1 MNDAAPTATGTQVP
15 PEHQGGGFPPFK
27 TETFPAQLFWLAIT
41 FAVLFVVMWR
51 VAVPRI
57 GGIIGDR
64 KAKIA
69 GDLSLAEAHRK
80 AAEQASAAYDAA
92 IAAARQNA
100 MKAANDNRA
109 KINAEVERA
118 KAAAEADA
126 TAAMAK
132 AEQSIAATRAEARKH
147 VAGAA
152 RDAAIAIVSRLTGE
166 TVSSEEAAAAVGTI
180 QS

>member
-1 MNDAAPTATGTQVP
+1 MAEAPATTTGTEQP
-15 PEHQGGGFPPFK
+15 HQPAGFPPFK

-51 VAVPRI
+51 VAVPKI

-64 KAKIA
+64 KAKVA

-80 AAEQASAAYDAA
+80 ASEQASAAYDAA
-92 IAAARQNA
+92 IASARQKA

-109 KINAEVERA
+109 QINAEVDRA

-126 TAAMAK
+126 AKAMAT
-132 AEQSIAATRAEARKH
+132 AEERIAASRAEARTH
-147 VAGAA
+147 VAAA
-152 RDAAIAIVSRLTGE
+152 AQNAAIAIVNRLTGDN
-166 TVSSEEAAAAVGTI
+166 VSPEDAAAAVRAS

>member
-1 MNDAAPTATGTQVP
+1 MSEAAPHTAGTQVP

-57 GGIIGDR
+57 GGIIGER

-69 GDLSLAEAHRK
+69 GDLALAEAHRK

-100 MKAANDNRA
+100 LKAANENRA

-118 KAAAEADA
+118 KAKAEADA

-132 AEQSIAATRAEARKH
+132 AEERIAATRAEARKH
-147 VAGAA
+147 VAAA
-152 RDAAIAIVSRLTGE
+152 AQQAAIAIVARLTGDA
-166 TVSSEEAAAAVGTI
+166 VSPEEAAAAVGTI

>member
-1 MNDAAPTATGTQVP
+1 MAETPATTTGTEQP
-15 PEHQGGGFPPFK
+15 HHPAGFPPFK

-51 VAVPRI
+51 VAVPKI

-69 GDLSLAEAHRK
+69 GDLSLADAHRK

-92 IAAARQNA
+92 IASARQKA

-109 KINAEVERA
+109 QINAEVDRA
-118 KAAAEADA
+118 KTAAEADA
-126 TAAMAK
+126 AAAMAK
-132 AEQSIAATRAEARKH
+132 AEERIAASRAEARTH
-147 VAGAA
+147 VTTAA
-152 RDAAIAIVSRLTGE
+152 QNAAIAIVNRLTGD
-166 TVSSEEAAAAVGTI
+166 TVSPDDAAAAVRAS
-180 QS
+180 QN

>member
-1 MNDAAPTATGTQVP
+1 
-15 PEHQGGGFPPFK
+15 
-27 TETFPAQLFWLAIT
+27 LFWLAIT

-51 VAVPRI
+51 VAVPKI

-92 IAAARQNA
+92 IAAARQKA

-109 KINAEVERA
+109 QINAEVDRA

-126 TAAMAK
+126 AAAMAK
-132 AEQSIAATRAEARKH
+132 AEERIAASRAEARTH
-147 VAGAA
+147 VTTAA
-152 RDAAIAIVSRLTGE
+152 QNAAIAIVNRLTGD
-166 TVSSEEAAAAVGTI
+166 TVSPDDAAAAVRAS
-180 QS
+180 QN

>member
-1 MNDAAPTATGTQVP
+1 MNEAAPTTTGTQVP
-15 PEHQGGGFPPFK
+15 PEQKGGFPPFK

-41 FAVLFVVMWR
+41 FAVLFIVMWR

-57 GGIIGDR
+57 GSIIGDR

-92 IAAARQNA
+92 IGAARQNA
-100 MKAANDNRA
+100 IKAANDNRA
-109 KINAEVERA
+109 RINAEVDRA

-126 TAAMAK
+126 AAAMAK
-132 AEQSIAATRAEARKH
+132 AEESIAASRSEARQH
-147 VAGAA
+147 VASAA
-152 RDAAIAIVSRLTGE
+152 QNAAIAIVSRLTGE
-166 TVSSEEAAAAVGTI
+166 TVSPEEAAAAVGTI
-180 QS
+180 RS